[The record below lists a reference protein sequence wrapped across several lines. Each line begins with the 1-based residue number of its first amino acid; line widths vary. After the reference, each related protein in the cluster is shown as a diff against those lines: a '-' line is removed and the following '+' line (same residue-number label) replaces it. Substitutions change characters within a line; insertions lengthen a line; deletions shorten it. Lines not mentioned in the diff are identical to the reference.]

1 VELLSSGGQLQANK
15 ELLRRFVEA
24 INKNNLDLFDEL
36 CSPNYVWHGE
46 ASPTNRNDVV
56 GLTNFK
62 KAVAEF
68 TNAMPDLKVVIED
81 IVAEGDRVAVRYTES
96 GTHTGASFCGMPPRG
111 TRIVWSAVDI
121 YRVEK
126 GKLAEEWFA
135 EDSLG
140 VWKQLGIIK

>member
-1 VELLSSGGQLQANK
+1 ME
-15 ELLRRFVEA
+15 EA

-56 GLTNFK
+56 GIANFK

-81 IVAEGDRVAVRYTES
+81 IVAEGDRVAARYTES
-96 GTHTGASFCGMPPRG
+96 GTHTGAKFVGLPPTG
-111 TRIVWSAVDI
+111 KHVVWSAISI
-121 YRVEK
+121 YRVEN
-126 GKLAEEWFA
+126 GKLAEEWFD
-135 EDSLG
+135 EDALG
-140 VWKQLGIIK
+140 IWKQLGIIK